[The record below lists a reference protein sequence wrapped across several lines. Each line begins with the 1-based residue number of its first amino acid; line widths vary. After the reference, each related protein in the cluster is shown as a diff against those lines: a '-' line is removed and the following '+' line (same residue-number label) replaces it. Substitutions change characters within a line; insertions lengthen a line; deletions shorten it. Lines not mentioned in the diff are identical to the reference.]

1 MTIAR
6 RLLLYAAALLA
17 LAFAGVLLVVDEVS
31 WRELLPVFLAVL
43 VGGAA
48 MAWFAGRF
56 VSAPIAELR
65 DVTRSLAAGDL
76 SARPTLAGGGEVG
89 ELATAVHRLAEE
101 FTARISALE
110 AEDALLVALIDSL
123 NEGVIAVN
131 ARSQVVRINA
141 SGRLLL
147 HVRDGVPFPVDRL
160 PRDRALH
167 LAIQD
172 TLRGTST
179 DLLEL
184 EIGGRLVSLT
194 ARPLA
199 GGGAVVAFFDLTP
212 VRRLETVRRDFVA
225 NVSHELKT
233 PLTII
238 GGFAETLASDDPPP
252 ARRREFAEMIRA
264 NAQRM
269 QRLVDDLLDLSRIES
284 GGWVPNPVPTDARV
298 IAAEIAG
305 QLRDAAA
312 EKGISI
318 EVAVDEIAASVR
330 ADRTALRQI
339 LANLLENAVRHTAGG
354 RVTVRTKR
362 DADGVHADGVYVE
375 VEDTGPGIPPEHL
388 PRVFERFYRVDTG
401 RARSSGGTGL
411 GLAIVKH
418 LAEAHGGH
426 VRADSAV
433 GRGTT
438 IGVYFPDS
446 PPAAR

>member
-1 MTIAR
+1 MRITR
-6 RLLLYAAALLA
+6 QLPLLA
-17 LAFAGVLLVVDEVS
+17 VVLVGIVLAAVLVIVDEVS
-31 WRELLPVFLAVL
+31 WRDLVPVALVALALGSVL
-43 VGGAA
+43 VWAA
-48 MAWFAGRF
+48 ARSVA
-56 VSAPIAELR
+56 APIASLR
-65 DVTRSLAAGDL
+65 DVTRALAAGDL
-76 SARPTLAGGGEVG
+76 SVRPSLTGQGDLGD
-89 ELATAVHRLAEE
+89 LATAVHRLAEE
-101 FTARISALE
+101 FAARISALE

-131 ARSQVVRINA
+131 GRSQVVRINA
-141 SGRLLL
+141 AGRQLLR
-147 HVRDGVPFPVDRL
+147 VREDVPFPVDRL
-160 PRDRALH
+160 PRDRPLH

-172 TLRGTST
+172 TLRGVST
-179 DLLEL
+179 DLFEL
-184 EIGGRLVSLT
+184 EISGRLVSLT
-194 ARPLA
+194 ARPLV

-212 VRRLETVRRDFVA
+212 VRRLEAVRRDFVA

-238 GGFAETLASDDPPP
+238 GGFAETLASDDPPA
-252 ARRREFAEMIRA
+252 ARRKEFAEMIRS

-284 GGWVPNPVPTDARV
+284 GGWVPNPTITDVRV
-298 IAAEIAG
+298 IAAETAA
-305 QLRDAAA
+305 QLRDTAD
-312 EKGISI
+312 EKGITLEI
-318 EVAVDEIAASVR
+318 AVDESAATVH

-354 RVTVRTKR
+354 TASVRTER
-362 DADGVHADGVYVE
+362 DGGGVWVHVA
-375 VEDTGPGIPPEHL
+375 DTGPGIPAEHL

-418 LAEAHGGH
+418 LVEAHGGR

-438 IGVYFPDS
+438 IGVFFPDAPGES
-446 PPAAR
+446 VATS

>member
-1 MTIAR
+1 MTITR
-6 RLLLYAAALLA
+6 RLVLYAVVLIGLV
-17 LAFAGVLLVVDEVS
+17 LAGVLLTVAEAS
-31 WRELLPVFLAVL
+31 WRALLPVAAVALSAGLLLA
-43 VGGAA
+43 
-48 MAWFAGRF
+48 WTAGRS
-56 VSAPIAELR
+56 VSAPITELR
-65 DVTRSLAAGDL
+65 DVTRALAAGDL
-76 SARPTLAGGGEVG
+76 SARPTLAGRGELG
-89 ELATAVHRLAEE
+89 DLATAVHRLAEE
-101 FTARISALE
+101 FAARINALE
-110 AEDALLVALIDSL
+110 SEDALLVALINSL

-131 ARSQVVRINA
+131 ARQQVVRINA
-141 SGRLLL
+141 SGRQLL
-147 HVRDGVPFPVDRL
+147 HVNDGVPFAIDRL

-167 LAIQD
+167 VAIQD
-172 TLRGTST
+172 TLRGIST

-212 VRRLETVRRDFVA
+212 VRRLEAVRRDFVA

-238 GGFAETLASDDPPP
+238 GGFAETLASDEPPP
-252 ARRREFAEMIRA
+252 ERRKQFAGMIRS
-264 NAQRM
+264 NALRM

-284 GGWVPNPVPTDARV
+284 GGWMPNPAQADVRA
-298 IAAEIAG
+298 IAAEIAA
-305 QLRDAAA
+305 QLREAAV
-312 EKGISI
+312 EKGITI
-318 EVAVDEIAASVR
+318 EIAVDESAAHVR

-354 RVTVRTKR
+354 AVTVRSRREAGGT
-362 DADGVHADGVYVE
+362 YVE
-375 VEDTGPGIPPEHL
+375 VADTGPGIPAEHL

-401 RARSSGGTGL
+401 RARASGGTGL

-438 IGVYFPDS
+438 IAVFFPDS
-446 PPAAR
+446 PAAGT

>member
-1 MTIAR
+1 MSTTT
-6 RLLLYAAALLA
+6 RLLAYAVALVGLVLAGVLLATDAVTSRELLPVVAAGLAAAALLA
-17 LAFAGVLLVVDEVS
+17 
-31 WRELLPVFLAVL
+31 W
-43 VGGAA
+43 
-48 MAWFAGRF
+48 MAGRS
-56 VSAPIAELR
+56 VSVPIAELR
-65 DVTRSLAAGDL
+65 DVTRALAAGNL
-76 SARPTLAGGGEVG
+76 SARPTLARRGEVG

-101 FTARISALE
+101 FAARIEALE
-110 AEDALLVALIDSL
+110 SEDALLVALIDSL

-131 ARSQVVRINA
+131 ARQQVVRINA
-141 SGRLLL
+141 AGRRLL
-147 HVRDGVPFPVDRL
+147 HVQDEVPFRVDRL

-167 LAIQD
+167 LAIQE
-172 TLRGTST
+172 TLRGIST

-194 ARPLA
+194 ARPLV
-199 GGGAVVAFFDLTP
+199 GGGAVVAFFDLMP

-252 ARRREFAEMIRA
+252 ERRREFAGMIRS
-264 NAQRM
+264 NALRM

-284 GGWVPNPVPTDARV
+284 GGWVPNPTMTDVRA
-298 IAAEIAG
+298 IATEIAG

-312 EKGISI
+312 EKGMSL
-318 EVAVDEIAASVR
+318 EVAVDETASGVR

-339 LANLLENAVRHTAGG
+339 LANLLENAVRHAASGT
-354 RVTVRTKR
+354 VTVRTR
-362 DADGVHADGVYVE
+362 RAADGVYVE
-375 VEDTGPGIPPEHL
+375 VEDTGPGIPAEHL

-426 VRADSAV
+426 VRADSVV
-433 GRGTT
+433 GSGTT
-438 IGVYFPDS
+438 IGVFFPDS
-446 PPAAR
+446 PTSSK